1 MAEFDLSL
9 VKHVHVNK
17 NGDGDRFVGIKAE
30 SNEAMVYFPI
40 GYRIPESEDA
50 IRQDILRLITVL
62 SEFTERKDRVLHMQK
77 FEAPQSVD
85 FPVNAYME
93 IINYYLQNGYYVEK
107 EVKHVVATRG
117 AVDWNRTIKT
127 IKPMAQSDGSF
138 IYLNMQ
144 VRKNSPNDTNLI
156 TQIHKYCV
164 YESFVKMGWLFTP
177 FLPQKPTI
185 ERNVKV
191 FLQELNYKNNHTNND
206 VEKRLF
212 GAMIAMLRYEDE
224 ATNDKRFYFGT
235 DTFEHV
241 WEKLLDRM
249 FGVKDKQ
256 KYFPRTYWHLK
267 GTRSANAALE
277 PDTIMIWGGKL
288 YVLDAKYYRY
298 GISGNPSQL
307 PESTSINKQIT
318 YGEYIY
324 TNEEY
329 HSLYGENVFNA
340 FLMPFDASK
349 NPFDTTEEFYS
360 IGEATGNWRTAGHNF
375 ERVQGIVIDINYV
388 MHHYTGRHDREI
400 AQLAAL
406 IEQSLAEHGG
416 ALPN

>member
-9 VKHVHVNK
+9 IKHVHVNK

-40 GYRIPESEDA
+40 GYRIPETEEA
-50 IRQDILRLITVL
+50 IRQDILRLISVL
-62 SEFTERKDRVLHMQK
+62 SEFTDRHDRVLHMQK

-107 EVKHVVATRG
+107 EVKHVIANRG
-117 AVDWNRTIKT
+117 AVDWGRTIKT
-127 IKPMAQSDGSF
+127 IRPMAQSDGSF

-177 FLPQKPTI
+177 YLPPKPTI

-277 PDTIMIWGGKL
+277 PDTIMIWDGKL

-324 TNEEY
+324 SNEEY
-329 HSLYGENVFNA
+329 HALYGENVFNA

-360 IGEATGNWRTAGHNF
+360 IGEATGNWKTAGHNF